1 MTRRRVVFTGLGVI
15 SPVGRDVDTTWG
27 AVLAGKSGVGPITL
41 FDPSDLKTQFAAEV
55 KEFDA
60 EALFGAREA
69 RRMDRFSQ
77 FSLAAAQQAI
87 EDCGLTLEQEDL
99 SRIGVVL
106 GSGIGGLG
114 AMLDSAEKMFE
125 IGSKGVSPHMVPMM
139 LPDTAPAKIA
149 IAMGL
154 RGPNMSIATACASG
168 NNAIGESAEM
178 IRRGAADVM
187 LSGGAEAGITRLT
200 VAGFNNMGAISRR
213 NDDPQAACRPFD
225 ADRDGFI
232 IGEGSAILVLES
244 EEHALA
250 RGAHIYGEIIGYGAS
265 ADAYHITAPEE
276 NGLGAIQAME
286 IALADAG
293 LTPQDIDYINAH
305 GTSTRL
311 NDVSE
316 TRAIKA
322 VFGEHAYQVP
332 VSSTKSMTGHLLGAA
347 GAIEALFCT
356 KVVETGCLP
365 PTINHHTPDP
375 ECDLDYVPNQAR
387 RLDGVRAALSN
398 SFGFGGHNACLV
410 IGRYEN
416 GNQTS

>member
-1 MTRRRVVFTGLGVI
+1 MTRQRVVFTGLGVI
-15 SPVGRDVDTTWG
+15 SPVGHDVNTTWE
-27 AVLAGKSGVGPITL
+27 AVLAGKSGIGPITL

-77 FSLAAAQQAI
+77 FSLAAAQQAV
-87 EDCGLTLEQEDL
+87 EDSGLNLEQEDL
-99 SRIGVVL
+99 SRIGVVM
-106 GSGIGGLG
+106 GSGIGGIG

-139 LPDTAPAKIA
+139 LPDTSPAKIA

-187 LSGGAEAGITRLT
+187 LSGGGEAGINRLT

-225 ADRDGFI
+225 TDRDGFV
-232 IGEGSAILVLES
+232 IGEGSAVLVLES

-250 RGAHIYGEIIGYGAS
+250 RGAHIYGEVLGYGTS
-265 ADAYHITAPEE
+265 ADAYHITAPDES
-276 NGLGAIQAME
+276 GLGAVQAMKA
-286 IALADAG
+286 ALADAR

-316 TRAIKA
+316 TKAIKA
-322 VFGEHAYQVP
+322 IFGEHAYQVP
-332 VSSTKSMTGHLLGAA
+332 ISSTKSMTGHLLGAA
-347 GAIEALFCT
+347 GAIEAMFCT
-356 KVVETGCLP
+356 KAIETGTLP

-387 RLDGVRAALSN
+387 QLDSVRAALSN

-410 IGRYEN
+410 IGRYDN

>member
-15 SPVGRDVDTTWG
+15 SPVGHDVNTTWE
-27 AVLAGKSGVGPITL
+27 AVLAGKSGIGPITL

-77 FSLAAAQQAI
+77 FSLTAAQQAV
-87 EDCGLTLEQEDL
+87 EDSGLNLEQEDL
-99 SRIGVVL
+99 SRIGVVM
-106 GSGIGGLG
+106 GSGIGGIG

-139 LPDTAPAKIA
+139 LPDTSPAKIA

-187 LSGGAEAGITRLT
+187 LSGGGEAGINRLT

-225 ADRDGFI
+225 TDRDGFV
-232 IGEGSAILVLES
+232 IGEGSAVLVLES

-250 RGAHIYGEIIGYGAS
+250 RGARIYGEVLGYGTS
-265 ADAYHITAPEE
+265 ADAYHITAPDE
-276 NGLGAIQAME
+276 NGLGAIQAMKA
-286 IALADAG
+286 ALANAG

-305 GTSTRL
+305 GTSTQL

-316 TRAIKA
+316 TKAIKA

-356 KVVETGCLP
+356 KVVETGTLP

-387 RLDGVRAALSN
+387 QLDSVRAALSN

-410 IGRYEN
+410 IGRYDN